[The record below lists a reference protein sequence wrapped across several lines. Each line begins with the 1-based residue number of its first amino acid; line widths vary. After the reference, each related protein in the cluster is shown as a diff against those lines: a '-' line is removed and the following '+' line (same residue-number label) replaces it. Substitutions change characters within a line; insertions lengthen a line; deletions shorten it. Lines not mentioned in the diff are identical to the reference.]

1 MTCKFVLKFI
11 IREKW
16 LVDNEL
22 KKGVAQTS
30 IKICFVCFFA
40 HQLLCISYFDFVMN
54 VTVWMVSQTCLWCC
68 HKLKNTGKKITAKL
82 QFIWENES
90 N

>member
-1 MTCKFVLKFI
+1 MAFKFVLKCI

-22 KKGVAQTS
+22 IKGVAETFS
-30 IKICFVCFFA
+30 IKTRICFVFSLNTLVVLWM
-40 HQLLCISYFDFVMN
+40 QLYE
-54 VTVWMVSQTCLWCC
+54 WC
-68 HKLKNTGKKITAKL
+68 HKYVFDVVISCKIEKKNYCKL